1 MKVHSGILKI
11 MNIRPEEAK
20 AVFLLIAFSF
30 FTGLTLSFYF
40 TASNAIFLKHFNPS
54 MIPVSFI
61 ASGFLIYLAWLTF
74 SAIDRKLSFPAQVH
88 IKLIFIFL
96 TVLAISIGVYILN
109 NSWLIFI
116 MYTWVRIVV
125 YITLVTFWG
134 IAGKLFNI
142 RQGKRIFGLIGI
154 GEVISIMIGYFSI
167 PLILNFLKATH
178 LLFLSSGTLLLC
190 FIMALIILH
199 TFKDQLA
206 EAKGT
211 LKTAAT
217 KKEPETSYWKLI
229 KQPYFMLI
237 SLMAL
242 LPIFGYLFVD
252 FLFLSQTKIEF
263 ANNPETIAGFFGVFL
278 GFVAVIE
285 LIFKLISG
293 RFLNKYGLKP
303 SLISLPVILSAS
315 ILIAAIFGSI
325 YGAVGLFFA
334 FILMARLFE
343 RSVRSAFY
351 EPAFQL
357 LYQPVPPKQRLIFQN
372 QIEGIPKALG
382 TVITGVVILLFS
394 TIHSFNLIHYNWFFI
409 LALALWIWVSIKMY
423 EAYRNMLKSKL
434 NELKS
439 EKSTHIHSINEIFTQ
454 KLKNATEDSFNQ
466 IFNICETAKPVL
478 AEETLI
484 NIFEEAPEAIKFII
498 LKKMSELQMVNAIG
512 FLKSQISK
520 THSVK
525 LNAMIQSTIEELE
538 FAESIHFEEI
548 AGLCKSPE
556 SNDRMKAAR
565 LLGSSGRY
573 NTIKL
578 LHILKKD
585 ADFDVKRAVII
596 ASGKIK
602 RYELWQFITE
612 NLSDPDFACASMI
625 AIQQIG
631 EPIFTE
637 LEHLFE
643 KSNAQIEVQIRIL
656 KIYEFIEGPKSI
668 KLLRDK
674 IHFPNKDVARQALV
688 SLSNRKYKANASEAP
703 ALKIMIE
710 ESVEYILWILATL
723 QDLSTYILA
732 FDLKMALL
740 AELEGQKE
748 HVFLLLSLLYDMKTI
763 HHIREH
769 IESKDPNAKV
779 YALEIGDMLIS
790 DDIKEIFFPVFED
803 LPIQERLNRFS
814 YRFPQ
819 EKMEPVGRIYDI
831 LNKEYSL
838 TSRYTKA
845 CAISLLAD
853 TEQLENMQTEKI
865 LSANLVHPDI
875 LLSEI
880 SAWTLFQYNNAYYED
895 IMLRLRKTGNRKIL
909 ETEKTIK
916 ARSENKAILLFEKIA
931 ILKGTEIFSTVP
943 ETEIIGFLN
952 MFPKIRFEKDMNIE
966 NHVDQLAHTA
976 YLKSDNG
983 IVIAFPLTAL
993 YEFMT
998 NTAVQTE
1005 KLLSINQIQTIN

>member
-1 MKVHSGILKI
+1 MKAPSGILKI
-11 MNIRPEEAK
+11 MNIRSEEAK
-20 AVFLLIAFSF
+20 AVFMLIAFSF

-40 TASNAIFLKHFNPS
+40 TASNAIFLRHFDPS

-61 ASGFLIYLAWLTF
+61 ASGVLIYLAWLFF
-74 SAIDRKLSFPAQVH
+74 SAIDRKISFQAQVNL
-88 IKLIFIFL
+88 KMAFVLI
-96 TVLAISIGVYILN
+96 TVIAISTGVYILN

-167 PLILNFLKATH
+167 PLILNFLKATD

-199 TFKDQLA
+199 TFKDQLS
-206 EAKGT
+206 EAKVNQQT
-211 LKTAAT
+211 KEIKT
-217 KKEPETSYWKLI
+217 EEETSYWKLV

-285 LIFKLISG
+285 LVFKLISG

-303 SLISLPVILSAS
+303 SLISLPVILIIS
-315 ILIAAIFGSI
+315 IFIAAMFGSL

-334 FILMARLFE
+334 FISMARLFE

-394 TIHSFNLIHYNWFFI
+394 TVHSFNLIHYNWFFI
-409 LALALWIWVSIKMY
+409 LALALWIWISLKMY
-423 EAYRNMLKSKL
+423 DAYRNMLKSKL
-434 NELKS
+434 NELKTD
-439 EKSTHIHSINEIFTQ
+439 KSTLNHSIKELVTE
-454 KLKNATEDSFNQ
+454 KLKQSKAEYFDHL
-466 IFNICETAKPVL
+466 FNICQTAKPYL
-478 AEETLI
+478 TDEILRE
-484 NIFEEAPEAIKFII
+484 IFEDTSDDIKTSI
-498 LKKMSELQMVNAIG
+498 LSKMIEFQMINSID
-512 FLKSQISK
+512 FLKLQKEKKYPGHIQSQIEK
-520 THSVK
+520 TIK
-525 LNAMIQSTIEELE
+525 ELE
-538 FAESIHFEEI
+538 YSESIHFEDI
-548 AGLCKSPE
+548 ADLCKSNNAKE
-556 SNDRMKAAR
+556 RLKAAR

-573 NTIKL
+573 NSIKL
-578 LHILKKD
+578 LHNLKKD
-585 ADFDVKRAVII
+585 PNPEVKRAVII

-602 RYELWQFITE
+602 RFELWQYITE
-612 NLSDPDFACASMI
+612 NLSDATFSDVASI
-625 AIQQIG
+625 ALQRIG
-631 EPIFTE
+631 EPVLPE

-643 KSNAQIEVQIRIL
+643 KSNARIDVQIRIL
-656 KIYEFIEGPKSI
+656 KIYESI
-668 KLLRDK
+668 DGAMSLKLLRDK
-674 IHFPNKDVARQALV
+674 MFFSNKDVRRQALI
-688 SLSNRKYKANASEAP
+688 SLSNRKYKATPAESS
-703 ALKIMIE
+703 ALKLMIE
-710 ESVEYILWILATL
+710 ESVEYILWILASL

-740 AELEGQKE
+740 TELEGQKE
-748 HVFLLLSLLYDMKTI
+748 HVFLLLSLIYDMKTI

-769 IESKDPNAKV
+769 IESKDANAKV

-790 DDIKEIFFPVFED
+790 DEIKEIFFPVFED
-803 LPIQERLNRFS
+803 LSIQERLNRFS

-819 EKMEPVGRIYDI
+819 EKMEPVDRIYDI

-838 TSRYTKA
+838 SSRYTKA
-845 CAISLLAD
+845 CAINVLKD
-853 TEQLENMQTEKI
+853 TDRIDNPLTEKM
-865 LSANLVHPDI
+865 LSANLVHSDALISELSAWI
-875 LLSEI
+875 LLH
-880 SAWTLFQYNNAYYED
+880 YNLPYYED
-895 IMLRLRKTGNRKIL
+895 MIFRLGKTGNKAIL
-909 ETEKTIK
+909 ELNKTIQD
-916 ARSENKAILLFEKIA
+916 RHENKCTLLFEKIG
-931 ILKGTEIFSTVP
+931 LMKSTELFATIP
-943 ETEIIGFLN
+943 ETEIIDFLT
-952 MFPKIRFEKDMNIE
+952 MFPEIQFLRKHEI
-966 NHVDQLAHTA
+966 
-976 YLKSDNG
+976 KSG
-983 IVIAFPLTAL
+983 YQTILLESEMEYVISMPSTIL
-993 YEFMT
+993 YEFMMKT
-998 NTAVQTE
+998 HDRAE
-1005 KLLSINQIQTIN
+1005 KLLSLNHLKTNN